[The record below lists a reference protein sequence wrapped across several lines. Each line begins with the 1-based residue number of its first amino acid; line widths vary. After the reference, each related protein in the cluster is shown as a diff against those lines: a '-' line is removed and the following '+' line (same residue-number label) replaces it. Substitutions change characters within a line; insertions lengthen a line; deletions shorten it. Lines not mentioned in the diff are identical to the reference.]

1 MTTKKEL
8 LETHFYM
15 GKDYPHLCDGCKA
28 TIDQC
33 VELVQTGAD
42 TDDNEAPLMFA
53 YDHKLMCGG
62 HECECDCSIGFP
74 LMDNELDI
82 LCPAH
87 GGTEQEQQGL
97 RESLCEKDG
106 HWFPAWTARL
116 ERDGACM
123 LCLKAHGRYQPL
135 EIKV

>member
-1 MTTKKEL
+1 MMK
-8 LETHFYM
+8 FYT

-33 VELVQTGAD
+33 VDLVQEGED

-62 HECECDCSIGFP
+62 HQCECDCSIGFP
-74 LMDNELDI
+74 LLDNEQDI
-82 LCPAH
+82 LCPVH
-87 GGTEQEQQGL
+87 GGTEEEKQAFQ
-97 RESLCEKDG
+97 ESLCDKYG

-116 ERDGACM
+116 ERDWVCL
-123 LCLKAHGRYQPL
+123 LCLKAYGRYDPNATP
-135 EIKV
+135 VMH